1 MFPFLGRRSSRAL
14 FWLLLCGLSIDRVV
28 STVNAGPDTDGTGS
42 EDKSQPLMAKIN
54 LRHEIVDAS
63 VKTLPL
69 NTSQVG
75 LRKDT
80 GDPDVCFLVR
90 FYVSGTLFLR
100 FGVLVHGTEMSTRW
114 VSGNGTV
121 QPTWLVFR

>member
-1 MFPFLGRRSSRAL
+1 MIALEQHWPPVCAALCFFFLGRRSFQAL

-28 STVNAGPDTDGTGS
+28 SIVNAGPDTDGTGS

-75 LRKDT
+75 LRRDT
-80 GDPDVCFLVR
+80 GDLDVCFLVR
-90 FYVSGTLFLR
+90 FT
-100 FGVLVHGTEMSTRW
+100 
-114 VSGNGTV
+114 
-121 QPTWLVFR
+121 FRGPSF